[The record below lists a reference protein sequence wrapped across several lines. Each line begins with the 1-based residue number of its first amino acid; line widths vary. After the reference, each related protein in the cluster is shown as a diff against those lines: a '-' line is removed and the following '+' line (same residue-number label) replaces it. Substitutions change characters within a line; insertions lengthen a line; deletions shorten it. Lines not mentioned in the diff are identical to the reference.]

1 MLRLTTP
8 ASTPLATPASPY
20 RYWAFISYSSA
31 DRSWARWLQRAIESY
46 GIPARL
52 TDHATPT
59 GEPAP
64 KRFKPL
70 FRDRSELAAGDLGAQ
85 IEAALEASR
94 YLIVVCSP
102 RAAASEWVNKEI
114 ASFQALGRADRVFAV
129 VVDGEPNAGDER
141 ECFPPALRDT
151 EPLAA
156 DARPEGDGKRDARL
170 KLLAGMLGVGFDALK
185 QRDQHR
191 RLRRL
196 QATVAAVLVLAAGF
210 AGLAAYAFQQ
220 RSTAI
225 EQRDTADRA
234 RSRAETILEYVL
246 YDLRSQLDELG
257 RLDIVAEVQQ
267 AVDEYY
273 LHLGVDEGDP
283 RVLHN
288 RAAAA
293 MNKGDR
299 LMDQGD
305 LPGARRQYQFALGI
319 LQNAVESRPTELTL
333 DRDLSVVHDRIGN
346 VLEAQGDLAGSLEHY
361 RRALGISQ
369 TLVGLDPDNN
379 EWQSDVLTSHKKV
392 GGVLEKLGNTDDAVQ
407 HYRAA
412 LQIIQRLADSDPDNT
427 EWQRDLFVVH
437 TDIGSVLEK
446 MGVRAGE
453 NRHYAAALR
462 IARAL
467 AARWGQRRLAE

>member
-1 MLRLTTP
+1 MDDEQPADLTDP
-8 ASTPLATPASPY
+8 ESPHVAASTSEAEAAGDSPSAVRASERSY

-225 EQRDTADRA
+225 EQRDRSVKA
-234 RSRAETILEYVL
+234 RIEAAGVVNYLLFDLSDQLRPLHRFDIIAELTKRVL
-246 YDLRSQLDELG
+246 DYYKEFG
-257 RLDIVAEVQQ
+257 
-267 AVDEYY
+267 VDEYDPGPPMNE
-273 LHLGVDEGDP
+273 GV
-283 RVLHN
+283 
-288 RAAAA
+288 A
-293 MNKGDR
+293 
-299 LMDQGD
+299 
-305 LPGARRQYQFALGI
+305 PGR
-319 LQNAVESRPTELTL
+319 
-333 DRDLSVVHDRIGN
+333 
-346 VLEAQGDLAGSLEHY
+346 
-361 RRALGISQ
+361 
-369 TLVGLDPDNN
+369 
-379 EWQSDVLTSHKKV
+379 EW
-392 GGVLEKLGNTDDAVQ
+392 
-407 HYRAA
+407 
-412 LQIIQRLADSDPDNT
+412 
-427 EWQRDLFVVH
+427 
-437 TDIGSVLEK
+437 
-446 MGVRAGE
+446 
-453 NRHYAAALR
+453 
-462 IARAL
+462 
-467 AARWGQRRLAE
+467 RWGWRA